1 MVSLNTPMEESSK
14 VNIDYLVKP
23 PEPPTPNTTTT
34 TPKPV
39 HPDQFLGVYVLIVNE
54 QEFID
59 KGRKEDFKKVVWE
72 IFTK

>member
-23 PEPPTPNTTTT
+23 PEPPAPNTTTT

-39 HPDQFLGVYVLIVNE
+39 HPDQFLDVYVLIVNE

-59 KGRKEDFKKVVWE
+59 KGRKEDFKNVVWE

>member
-1 MVSLNTPMEESSK
+1 MNL
-14 VNIDYLVKP
+14 DYLVKP

-39 HPDQFLGVYVLIVNE
+39 HPDQFLDVYVLIVNE

-59 KGRKEDFKKVVWE
+59 KGRKEEFKKVVWE

>member
-1 MVSLNTPMEESSK
+1 M
-14 VNIDYLVKP
+14 
-23 PEPPTPNTTTT
+23 PNTTTT

-39 HPDQFLGVYVLIVNE
+39 HPDQFLDVYVLIVNE

-59 KGRKEDFKKVVWE
+59 KGRKEEFKKVVWE